1 MIFKKKQMLLAVA
14 DGEVI
19 SLSSVRDEAF
29 ASGMLG
35 VGFAI
40 EPSMGTVSSPVG
52 GIVES
57 VAETGHAY
65 TIHTKDGLD
74 ILVHIGI
81 DTVSLNGDGFLP
93 MVKEG
98 DTVKAGDVLARV
110 DLDRVRK
117 SGCPV
122 TVPVL
127 ITNPEMLRDH
137 SCFVG
142 KHVIGGKD
150 AVMEYRTL

>member
-1 MIFKKKQMLLAVA
+1 MIFKKKQVLLAVT
-14 DGEVI
+14 DGEAI
-19 SLSSVRDEAF
+19 PLSSVRDEAF

-52 GIVES
+52 GTVES

-81 DTVSLNGDGFLP
+81 DTVSLKGDGFLP
-93 MVKEG
+93 MAKMMG
-98 DTVKAGDVLARV
+98 RLSKI
-110 DLDRVRK
+110 
-117 SGCPV
+117 
-122 TVPVL
+122 TVP
-127 ITNPEMLRDH
+127 T
-137 SCFVG
+137 
-142 KHVIGGKD
+142 D
-150 AVMEYRTL
+150 AKSEKNE